1 MKIKKE
7 DLERAKREFDVEFLL
22 RAVRTNASMDQEA
35 RNYLAELLGDF
46 IYRKIRRPAH
56 RPAKTATIQ
65 RRYEIATRA
74 LVIEE
79 KADRKKMSQSVAE
92 TAKEFGVSVSFVYG
106 CLSKYRN
113 EIEEA
118 WRYAE
123 AGEAP
128 RHRKLEA

>member
-56 RPAKTATIQ
+56 RPAKTAT
-65 RRYEIATRA
+65 
-74 LVIEE
+74 
-79 KADRKKMSQSVAE
+79 QSVAE